1 MIYAS
6 IERPFFYPNTAGR
19 VRLRIHVYQQRRN
32 VSGRKTCGEIDSCS
46 GLSNPA
52 FLIRY
57 RDDFS
62 HMPIRDAM
70 KVNDA
75 AQVITSEMPSKSV
88 RICSTWNRVK
98 KMEGRR
104 GGGKE
109 GHGKGVF
116 QA

>member
-6 IERPFFYPNTAGR
+6 VERTLFYPNPAGR
-19 VRLRIHVYQQRRN
+19 VRLRIHVYQQCRN
-32 VSGRKTCGEIDSCS
+32 VSGRKTGGEIDSCG

-57 RDDFS
+57 CDDFS

-88 RICSTWNRVK
+88 RICSTWNGVK
-98 KMEGRR
+98 KTEGRR
-104 GGGKE
+104 DRGTE
-109 GHGKGVF
+109 
-116 QA
+116 